1 MNKVPPT
8 PEPPDDVDDQY
19 RRASAL
25 DHSRPDEA
33 VRRTVLAYAARL
45 AAERAA
51 CGAGSTRR
59 TAKALWWRPA
69 MLGTLAAAALAGLVI
84 APQFLAPRAPPMTE
98 PGAGAQA
105 AYDRAVERVT
115 PAPAVAPEI
124 ATPPPVSARS
134 MNLPPRV
141 AHVRPKANEATA
153 PLAAQSNSL
162 APPAGPE
169 AADAG
174 AVAGG
179 VPARQTRVPGSPS
192 AVASMAAAVRISADP
207 GAALRHAAEI
217 GDLATLAVLVSKQT
231 DIDSRDSAGRT
242 ALMLAT
248 LHGQAGA
255 VDALLAH
262 GADPD
267 AADTDGTTP
276 LQAAAA
282 GHHPSIAAA
291 LRSHGAK

>member
-1 MNKVPPT
+1 
-8 PEPPDDVDDQY
+8 
-19 RRASAL
+19 
-25 DHSRPDEA
+25 
-33 VRRTVLAYAARL
+33 VLAYAARL
-45 AAERAA
+45 AAARAA
-51 CGAGSTRR
+51 SGAGSTLRTRR
-59 TAKALWWRPA
+59 TPKALWWRPA

-84 APQFLAPRAPPMTE
+84 APQFLAPRAPPMTA
-98 PGAGAQA
+98 PAAGAQA

-124 ATPPPVSARS
+124 AAPPPVSARS
-134 MNLPPRV
+134 MNLPSRL

-153 PLAAQSNSL
+153 PLAAQSTSL
-162 APPAGPE
+162 APPAGPQ

-179 VPARQTRVPGSPS
+179 VPARQLRVPGSPS
-192 AVASMAAAVRISADP
+192 TVASMAAARIGADP
-207 GAALRHAAEI
+207 AAALRHAAEV
-217 GDLATLAVLVSKQT
+217 GDLATLAALVAKQT
-231 DIDSRDSAGRT
+231 DIDSRDSAGRS

-276 LQAAAA
+276 LQAATA
-282 GHHPSIAAA
+282 GNHPTIVAA
-291 LRSHGAK
+291 LRRYGAK